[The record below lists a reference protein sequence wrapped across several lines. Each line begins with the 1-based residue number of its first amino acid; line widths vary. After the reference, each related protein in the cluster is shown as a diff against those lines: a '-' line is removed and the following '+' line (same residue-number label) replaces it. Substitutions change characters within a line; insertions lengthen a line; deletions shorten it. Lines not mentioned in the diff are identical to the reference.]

1 VHVPL
6 GERDQTVPLPA
17 IEKVSARVPKGEL
30 VRYPIDHFE
39 CFWPEHIDQVV
50 GDQLDFLQRHL
61 PANKVLLLT

>member
-1 VHVPL
+1 
-6 GERDQTVPLPA
+6 
-17 IEKVSARVPKGEL
+17 